1 MKQKIFEKKKKK
13 KKKPKAHMGQ
23 TQGTKI
29 EKLTKTEI
37 DWVPTV
43 SIGFGW
49 EFYKPKIFVPVSQI
63 KKT

>member
-1 MKQKIFEKKKKK
+1 MELKEPNAQ
-13 KKKPKAHMGQ
+13 PAQ
-23 TQGTKI
+23 TQGTKT

-49 EFYKPKIFVPVSQI
+49 EFYKPKIFVPISQI
-63 KKT
+63 KKN

>member
-1 MKQKIFEKKKKK
+1 
-13 KKKPKAHMGQ
+13 MGQ
-23 TQGTKI
+23 TQGTKT

-49 EFYKPKIFVPVSQI
+49 KFYKPKIFVPVSQI
-63 KKT
+63 KKN

>member
-1 MKQKIFEKKKKK
+1 
-13 KKKPKAHMGQ
+13 MGQ
-23 TQGTKI
+23 TQGTKT

-43 SIGFGW
+43 SIDFSW

-63 KKT
+63 KKN